1 MRQPAR
7 RGGATTA
14 PPGGDAR
21 PPAAELPRTPIGRAL
36 TMGPI
41 RRLLGRTIVP
51 PSLFWRSI
59 LIVVLPLVILQ
70 IVLTVIFYNRHWDT
84 VTRWLATGVA
94 GEVALAVDLL
104 EEAPTP
110 EARRALLERMRDHL
124 GLRLSLEPGGRL
136 EEAIE
141 LGGLDGWRL
150 THIDKKILESF
161 EQRLDRPFVI
171 DLRSEMPGFVVA
183 FVQLDD
189 GLLRVM
195 APRQRVTTTTT
206 MLLVYW
212 MIGASLVLIA
222 VAVYFLGLQVRPIR
236 DLARAVENFGRGE
249 DVGDFRPR
257 GPSEIRRAAA
267 AFNVMRDRILRHLNQ
282 RAEML
287 AAISHD
293 LRTPLTRMKLELELL
308 GSDDPMAKELE
319 ADVADMIDL
328 VDTYLAF
335 VRGEEGETAEPV
347 ELQPLLEQM
356 AQRAQ
361 RAGARTEL
369 SVPMPITASLRPIA
383 FRRCLANLV
392 DNAAR
397 HGKWVGIAAE
407 RRPRAVLITIED
419 DGPGIPET
427 LREAVF
433 QPFFRVDAARRR
445 RTGGTGLGLSI
456 ARDIVLGHG
465 GELTFES
472 SAKGGAKA
480 VLRLPA

>member
-1 MRQPAR
+1 
-7 RGGATTA
+7 
-14 PPGGDAR
+14 
-21 PPAAELPRTPIGRAL
+21 
-36 TMGPI
+36 MGPI

-70 IVLTVIFYNRHWDT
+70 LVLTVIFYNRHWDV

-94 GEVALAVDLL
+94 GEVAFAVELL

-110 EARRALLERMRDHL
+110 EAKRHLLEQMRENL
-124 GLRLSLEPGGRL
+124 GLRFSLEPGGRL
-136 EEAIE
+136 DEAIE
-141 LGGLDGWRL
+141 QRGLDGWRF
-150 THIDKKILESF
+150 THIDQKILESF
-161 EQRLDRPFVI
+161 EQGLNRPFVV

-183 FVQLDD
+183 YVQLD
-189 GLLRVM
+189 GALLRVM
-195 APRQRVTTTTT
+195 APRQRVTSTTT
-206 MLLVYW
+206 MLLMYW
-212 MIGASLVLIA
+212 MVGASLVLIA

-236 DLARAVENFGRGE
+236 ELAKAVENFGRGE

-267 AFNVMRDRILRHLNQ
+267 AFNVMRGRILRHLSQ
-282 RAEML
+282 RTEML

-335 VRGEEGETAEPV
+335 VRGEEGETAEQV
-347 ELQPLLEQM
+347 ELQPMLEQM

-369 SVPMPITASLRPIA
+369 AVAEPIVSSLRPIA

-397 HGKWVGIAAE
+397 YGKWVRIAAE
-407 RRPRAVLITIED
+407 RRARDVLITIED
-419 DGPGIPET
+419 DGPGIPEN

-433 QPFFRVDAARRR
+433 QPFFRVDTARRR
-445 RTGGTGLGLSI
+445 QTGGTGLGLSI

-472 SAKGGAKA
+472 STRGGAKA

>member
-1 MRQPAR
+1 
-7 RGGATTA
+7 
-14 PPGGDAR
+14 
-21 PPAAELPRTPIGRAL
+21 
-36 TMGPI
+36 MGPI

-70 IVLTVIFYNRHWDT
+70 LVLTVIFYNRHWDV

-94 GEVALAVDLL
+94 GEVAFAVELLDEASTLQAKRQLL
-104 EEAPTP
+104 EG
-110 EARRALLERMRDHL
+110 MREHL
-124 GLRLSLEPGGRL
+124 GLRFSLEPGGRL
-136 EEAIE
+136 DEAIE
-141 LGGLDGWRL
+141 EGALSGWL
-150 THIDKKILESF
+150 THIDQKILESF
-161 EQRLDRPFVI
+161 EERLDRPFII

-183 FVQLDD
+183 YVQLDD
-189 GLLRVM
+189 ALLRVM
-195 APRQRVTTTTT
+195 APRQRVTSTTT

-212 MIGASLVLIA
+212 MVGASLVLIA

-236 DLARAVENFGRGE
+236 ELAKAVENFGRGE

-267 AFNVMRDRILRHLNQ
+267 AFNVMRGRILRHLSQ
-282 RAEML
+282 RTEML

-335 VRGEEGETAEPV
+335 VRGEEGETAEQV
-347 ELQPLLEQM
+347 ELQPMLEQM

-361 RAGARTEL
+361 RAGAETEL
-369 SVPMPITASLRPIA
+369 AVAEPITSSLRPIA

-397 HGKWVGIAAE
+397 YGRWVRIAAE
-407 RRPRAVLITIED
+407 RRARDVLITIED
-419 DGPGIPET
+419 DGPGIPEN

-433 QPFFRVDAARRR
+433 QPFFRVDTARRR
-445 RTGGTGLGLSI
+445 QTGGTGLGLSI

-472 SAKGGAKA
+472 STRGGAKA